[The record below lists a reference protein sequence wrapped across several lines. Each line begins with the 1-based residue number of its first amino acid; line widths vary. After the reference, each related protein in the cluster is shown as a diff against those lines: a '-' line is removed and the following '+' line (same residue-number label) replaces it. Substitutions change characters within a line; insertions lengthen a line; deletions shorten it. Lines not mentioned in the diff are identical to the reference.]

1 MFAVDAKDLTKTFR
15 SGWLGRRRKEALR
28 GASLQVPSG
37 AIFGLL
43 GPNGAGKTT
52 LLSILATL
60 LLPDSGT
67 ATILGHDVVREAGA
81 IRRRLN
87 MASGNASFVWSLRPP
102 EVLIFYGGLYGL
114 WGRRLRMKVD
124 QLIVQ
129 CELGPYAK
137 TEYNALSTGI
147 KQRLAMAKALLNDPE
162 VLFLD
167 EPTLGLDPD
176 VSIRL
181 RAQIAALR
189 RERGTTIILTTHYM
203 REAEELCDQIAFI
216 KDGRILAQGTA
227 DELKRQIRIGDVI
240 ALRLDPFLALDA
252 KMTAFILVGTVA
264 LSTVQVCQLDVAYAV
279 LFDIWSKSMKHQFLT
294 PIGIRHLAIGS
305 WIVGVARGV
314 TVFLLMAM
322 IGTWAFRFDFV
333 GAGPGSLAL
342 FLIGCFLCS
351 LIIGLLVCSLVL
363 LFGTRAETSAW
374 AAVNFVVML
383 SGIYYPISVL
393 PGWAQGVAA
402 GIPLTYFLDAF
413 RQGYG
418 FEPHFAHAWL
428 KCFALTGRH
437 LVLAHRCLASAITR
451 SRRTGLLLKLSE

>member
-67 ATILGHDVVREAGA
+67 ATILGHDIVREAGA

-102 EVLIFYGGLYGL
+102 EVLTFYGGLYGL
-114 WGRRLRMKVD
+114 WGRRLRRRVD
-124 QLIVQ
+124 ELIEQ
-129 CELGPYAK
+129 CELGPHAK

-147 KQRLAMAKALLNDPE
+147 KQRLALAKALLNDPE

-240 ALRLDPFLALDA
+240 ALRLDPVAPQGLAGLPGVLQSHARGEFMEYTVDALD
-252 KMTAFILVGTVA
+252 KRLPEILRW
-264 LSTVQVCQLDVAYAV
+264 L
-279 LFDIWSKSMKHQFLT
+279 H
-294 PIGIRHLAIGS
+294 
-305 WIVGVARGV
+305 
-314 TVFLLMAM
+314 
-322 IGTWAFRFDFV
+322 
-333 GAGPGSLAL
+333 
-342 FLIGCFLCS
+342 
-351 LIIGLLVCSLVL
+351 
-363 LFGTRAETSAW
+363 E
-374 AAVNFVVML
+374 
-383 SGIYYPISVL
+383 
-393 PGWAQGVAA
+393 QGV
-402 GIPLTYFLDAF
+402 LVRDCQV
-413 RQGYG
+413 R
-418 FEPHFAHAWL
+418 EPELEEVF
-428 KCFALTGRH
+428 
-437 LVLAHRCLASAITR
+437 VELAR
-451 SRRTGLLLKLSE
+451 

>member
-1 MFAVDAKDLTKTFR
+1 MLAVDAKDLTKTFR

-102 EVLIFYGGLYGL
+102 EVLAFYGGLYGL
-114 WGRRLRMKVD
+114 SGRRLRMKVAELMD
-124 QLIVQ
+124 Q

-137 TEYNALSTGI
+137 TEYNELSTGL

-203 REAEELCDQIAFI
+203 REAEELCDEIAFI
-216 KDGRILAQGTA
+216 KAGRILAQGTA
-227 DELKRQIRIGDVI
+227 DELKRQIRIGEVI
-240 ALRLDPFLALDA
+240 ALRLDPAVPQGLAELPG
-252 KMTAFILVGTVA
+252 ILQT
-264 LSTVQVCQLDVAYAV
+264 
-279 LFDIWSKSMKHQFLT
+279 H
-294 PIGIRHLAIGS
+294 
-305 WIVGVARGV
+305 ARGEHV
-314 TVFLLMAM
+314 ECTV
-322 IGTWAFRFDFV
+322 D
-333 GAGPGSLAL
+333 
-342 FLIGCFLCS
+342 
-351 LIIGLLVCSLVL
+351 
-363 LFGTRAETSAW
+363 
-374 AAVNFVVML
+374 AVDKR
-383 SGIYYPISVL
+383 L
-393 PGWAQGVAA
+393 PEILRWLHEQGV
-402 GIPLTYFLDAF
+402 LVRDC
-413 RQGYG
+413 QVH
-418 FEPHFAHAWL
+418 EPELEEVFVEFA
-428 KCFALTGRH
+428 R
-437 LVLAHRCLASAITR
+437 
-451 SRRTGLLLKLSE
+451 

>member
-1 MFAVDAKDLTKTFR
+1 MLAVEACDLRKTFK
-15 SGWLGRRRKEALR
+15 SGWRGQRRTEALR
-28 GASLQVPSG
+28 GASLQVPRG
-37 AIFGLL
+37 AIYGLL

-60 LLPDSGT
+60 LIPDGGS
-67 ATILGHDVVREAGA
+67 AAILGHDVVREATS

-87 MASGNASFVWSLRPP
+87 MASGNASFVWSLRPF
-102 EVLIFYGGLYGL
+102 EVLTFYGGLYGL
-114 WGRRLRMKVD
+114 HGKRLRMKVD

-216 KDGRILAQGTA
+216 KAGRILAQGTA

-240 ALRLDPFLALDA
+240 SLRLDPAVPQGLA
-252 KMTAFILVGTVA
+252 
-264 LSTVQVCQLDVAYAV
+264 
-279 LFDIWSKSMKHQFLT
+279 
-294 PIGIRHLAIGS
+294 
-305 WIVGVARGV
+305 
-314 TVFLLMAM
+314 
-322 IGTWAFRFDFV
+322 
-333 GAGPGSLAL
+333 
-342 FLIGCFLCS
+342 
-351 LIIGLLVCSLVL
+351 
-363 LFGTRAETSAW
+363 E
-374 AAVNFVVML
+374 
-383 SGIYYPISVL
+383 L
-393 PGWAQGVAA
+393 PGILQAHTREEHIDITVDAVDKRLPEILRWLHEQGV
-402 GIPLTYFLDAF
+402 LVRDC
-413 RQGYG
+413 QVH
-418 FEPHFAHAWL
+418 EPELEEVF
-428 KCFALTGRH
+428 
-437 LVLAHRCLASAITR
+437 VELAR
-451 SRRTGLLLKLSE
+451 

>member
-102 EVLIFYGGLYGL
+102 EVLTFYGGLYGL
-114 WGRRLRMKVD
+114 WGRRLRSRVAE
-124 QLIVQ
+124 LIEQ
-129 CELGPYAK
+129 CELGPHAK
-137 TEYNALSTGI
+137 TEYNALSTGL
-147 KQRLAMAKALLNDPE
+147 KQRLALAKALLNDPE

-240 ALRLDPFLALDA
+240 ALRLDPVAPQGLAGLPGVLQSHARGEFMEYTVDALD
-252 KMTAFILVGTVA
+252 KRLPEILRW
-264 LSTVQVCQLDVAYAV
+264 L
-279 LFDIWSKSMKHQFLT
+279 H
-294 PIGIRHLAIGS
+294 
-305 WIVGVARGV
+305 
-314 TVFLLMAM
+314 
-322 IGTWAFRFDFV
+322 
-333 GAGPGSLAL
+333 
-342 FLIGCFLCS
+342 
-351 LIIGLLVCSLVL
+351 
-363 LFGTRAETSAW
+363 E
-374 AAVNFVVML
+374 
-383 SGIYYPISVL
+383 
-393 PGWAQGVAA
+393 QGV
-402 GIPLTYFLDAF
+402 LVRDCQV
-413 RQGYG
+413 R
-418 FEPHFAHAWL
+418 EPELEEVF
-428 KCFALTGRH
+428 
-437 LVLAHRCLASAITR
+437 VELAR
-451 SRRTGLLLKLSE
+451 